1 MISVLIISTSL
12 PKISQLLQFF
22 FCSQVGDVV
31 VLDIAATTIDQ
42 DESNVKSIPS
52 EESKGRV
59 MCLKDDNKMINDG
72 SLFFVIHREHISS
85 KPILDMQALILIQ
98 NMVKK
103 YYRVSLIV

>member
-31 VLDIAATTIDQ
+31 VLDISATTIDQ

-59 MCLKDDNKMINDG
+59 MCLKDDNKLI
-72 SLFFVIHREHISS
+72 SEHISS